1 MSDSLLEEHD
11 IAQMEEGAT
20 QIENLPDGDQIKI
33 IYDEPEINCYYL
45 YKNKRKLLANIDNRK
60 RITIIYPINTRI
72 GSSSFLN
79 TKYNVDFLFD
89 GYQLFIEE
97 SVTEKGVNIVYG
109 LPEVFIKTLRY
120 GLGLKKEYRFI
131 AEMTKFLDECNLIVI
146 SKNHQ
151 TEIDKNNIIIN
162 DEDLDKIRRGMDRIS
177 DLYRNESTA
186 SKELFVYNEL
196 LHNNNTEL
204 FPRRKK
210 PSHRDII
217 YRIVKDTDFSKSF
230 SRSNQASLREMKE
243 EVDTNYFLALKNEFA
258 RIITDNHNEAVY
270 QKFFEDN
277 PLLLTLFIG
286 SPYIHFNNQAYV
298 GGKSF
303 DNKNGQY
310 PDFLYKH
317 KITNNSF
324 IVEIKCPK
332 TPLLE
337 RDPYRAGVYSS
348 SKELSGSVSQ
358 LLTQKYQLETDIA
371 SLIKN
376 ADDRNI
382 EAYNVQGVIIIGL
395 LSNCD
400 NNDEKLKKR
409 SFELFRNNQKNIRI
423 MTYDECQE
431 QLDNF
436 LQGIKNANEQ

>member
-1 MSDSLLEEHD
+1 MENND
-11 IAQMEEGAT
+11 I
-20 QIENLPDGDQIKI
+20 QIENLPDGDKI
-33 IYDEPEINCYYL
+33 IINYDNENIYCYYL
-45 YKNKRKLLANIDNRK
+45 YDDKKVLLANINNQ
-60 RITIIYPINTRI
+60 INLTWIFPINTKV

-79 TKYNVDFLFD
+79 HKYKVNFLFE
-89 GYQLFIEE
+89 GYSFNIEKHAME
-97 SVTEKGVNIVYG
+97 GGINVVSG

-131 AEMTKFLDECNLIVI
+131 AEMANYLEKCDVIVI
-146 SKNHQ
+146 SNDKK
-151 TEIDKNNIIIN
+151 TKIDKNNIIIN

-177 DLYRNESTA
+177 DLYRNESTV

-210 PSHRDII
+210 LGNKDII
-217 YRIVKDTDFSKSF
+217 YRIVKDTDFNKPL
-230 SRSNQASLREMKE
+230 SNSSQSSLRKMKD
-243 EVDTNYFLALKNEFA
+243 EVDASYFLALKNEFS
-258 RIITDNHNEAVY
+258 RIITENYNEAVY

-286 SPYIHFNNQAYV
+286 SPYIHFKNQAYV

-337 RDPYRAGVYSS
+337 KDPYRAGVYSP

-376 ADDRNI
+376 ADDRNV

-395 LSNCD
+395 LSNFY

-436 LQGIKNANEQ
+436 LQGIKNANE

>member
-1 MSDSLLEEHD
+1 MENND
-11 IAQMEEGAT
+11 I
-20 QIENLPDGDQIKI
+20 QIENLPDGDKI
-33 IYDEPEINCYYL
+33 IINYDNENIYCFYL
-45 YKNKRKLLANIDNRK
+45 YDDKKVLLANINNH
-60 RITIIYPINTRI
+60 INMTWIYPVNTKV
-72 GSSSFLN
+72 GSPSFLSQ
-79 TKYNVDFLFD
+79 KYKVNFLLL
-89 GYQLFIEE
+89 GYDIDIEE
-97 SVTEKGVNIVYG
+97 HIPEGINIVSG
-109 LPEVFIKTLRY
+109 LPEVFIKTLRF
-120 GLGLKKEYRFI
+120 GLGLRKEYRFI
-131 AEMTKFLDECNLIVI
+131 AEMANYLDKCDVIII
-146 SKNHQ
+146 SKDRN
-151 TEIDKNNIIIN
+151 TMIDKNNIIIN
-162 DEDLDKIRRGMDRIS
+162 GNDLDKIRRGMDRIT

-210 PSHRDII
+210 PSHKDII
-217 YRIVKDTDFSKSF
+217 YKIIKDTDFSKSF
-230 SRSNQASLREMKE
+230 SKSTQASLREMKE

-277 PLLLTLFIG
+277 PLSLTLFIG

-324 IVEIKCPK
+324 IIEIKCPN
-332 TPLLE
+332 TLLLE
-337 RDPYRAGVYSS
+337 KSPYRDGVYPP
-348 SKELSGSVSQ
+348 SKDLSGSVSQ
-358 LLTQKYQLETDIA
+358 LLTQKYQLETEIA

-376 ADDRNI
+376 SDDRNV

-395 LSNCD
+395 LSNFD